1 MISSILQHLTHL
13 SPILLSLL
21 NTVVNNFAFVKAQG
35 WKKDKPTTLNTLT
48 TVGVRNGNI
57 SILQHLCLF
66 RPNFAI
72 PPYNAVSNLSF
83 LLAQVWKRKQP
94 TILNPMTT
102 VGVPSSIL
110 QHLSLSLPNVCYPT
124 APIII

>member
-1 MISSILQHLTHL
+1 MVT
-13 SPILLSLL
+13 
-21 NTVVNNFAFVKAQG
+21 F
-35 WKKDKPTTLNTLT
+35 
-48 TVGVRNGNI
+48 

-124 APIII
+124 APIIIYVSMILFRHKGGKTESTEW